1 VTDVREALGAQR
13 LAGELRRCVH
23 AKKFRFR
30 LENGDSQCDRCQR
43 VIPAALSKRGRNA
56 RIRGNARELEI
67 AKATGGE
74 KVGHHG
80 GPEDVRLGLL
90 NIQSK
95 VRSGSAFPGWQW
107 DELSKLPRTGGRIP
121 ALIVTDAPGPGIRRR
136 SIVVLTLEDFTDL
149 HGRIT
154 SEEAP

>member
-23 AKKFRFR
+23 ARKFRFR
-30 LENGDSQCDRCQR
+30 LENGDSQCARCQR

-56 RIRGNARELEI
+56 RIRGNSRELEL
-67 AKATGGE
+67 AKDVGGQKVGMFGGE
-74 KVGHHG
+74 T
-80 GPEDVRLGLL
+80 DVRSGLI
-90 NIQSK
+90 NAQSK
-95 VRSGSAFPGWQW
+95 VRKAFPYWTTR
-107 DELSKLPRTGGRIP
+107 ELDRLPRTGGRIP

-154 SEEAP
+154 AQEAP

>member
-1 VTDVREALGAQR
+1 
-13 LAGELRRCVH
+13 
-23 AKKFRFR
+23 
-30 LENGDSQCDRCQR
+30 
-43 VIPAALSKRGRNA
+43 
-56 RIRGNARELEI
+56 
-67 AKATGGE
+67 
-74 KVGHHG
+74 
-80 GPEDVRLGLL
+80 VRLGLL

-154 SEEAP
+154 PEEAP